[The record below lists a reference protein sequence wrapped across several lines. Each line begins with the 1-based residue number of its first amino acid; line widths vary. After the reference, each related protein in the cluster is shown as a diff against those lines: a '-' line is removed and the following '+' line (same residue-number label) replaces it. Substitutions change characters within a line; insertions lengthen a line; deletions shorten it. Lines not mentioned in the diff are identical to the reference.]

1 MEPNS
6 GLGKA
11 IPYLLNHWP
20 KLTLFLQQPG
30 APIDNNIVTAARGSD
45 DVMPIGG
52 LCRVNRFPN
61 LLACFLM
68 VDDAA

>member
-1 MEPNS
+1 VDQAHEQITDPGTIQRLIEECVLAVQN
-6 GLGKA
+6 G
-11 IPYLLNHWP
+11 
-20 KLTLFLQQPG
+20 FLQG
-30 APIDNNIVTAARGSD
+30 TFH

>member
-1 MEPNS
+1 VNQAHEQVAD
-6 GLGKA
+6 LG
-11 IPYLLNHWP
+11 PV
-20 KLTLFLQQPG
+20 QS
-30 APIDNNIVTAARGSD
+30 PIEQCVLAVQHSAFQCPFDQI
-45 DVMPIGG
+45 MPIGG